1 MYNVQTLENEP
12 QPITLDTADL
22 ATRFRGALIRRDD
35 PDYDDARSIW
45 NGMIDRSPVL
55 IARCTGTADVIE
67 AVRFANANNLKI
79 SVRGGGHNVAGNA
92 ICDDGIVIDLSLM
105 KGIHVDPAQKTARA
119 QPGVNWGEL
128 DRETQVFG
136 LATPGGIVSNTGISG
151 LTLGGGFGWLTRKHG
166 FTSDNLRSVEVVT
179 ADGECITASETENS
193 DLFWGIRGGGGNFG
207 IVTSFEYQLH
217 SVGPDVMAGI
227 IFYPLDAARDVLR
240 FYRDFAAS
248 APNELGTN
256 VSFLLAPAAP
266 FIPESMHGKPVIAI
280 IVCHTGSVE
289 EGQQVLQPLKSFGTP
304 IADAIKPKT
313 YLAQNSMLD
322 AGQPSGLQYYWK
334 SEYLSEISDEAI
346 DICISYATRITSPN
360 TRVNLFHLG
369 GAVRDHDENA
379 TAVSHRDAEFVLAI
393 NNGWKNPHDSTAQ
406 MRWTVD
412 FWRAMRT
419 FSTGGVY
426 VNFLSNDDGQDR
438 VKAAYGAEKY
448 DRLVQIKN
456 KYDPANRFRMNQN
469 VVPTA

>member
-1 MYNVQTLENEP
+1 MINDQILENAP

-22 ATRFRGALIRRDD
+22 ATRFRGALVRRDD
-35 PDYDDARSIW
+35 PNYDAVRAIW
-45 NGMIDRSPVL
+45 NGMIDRSPAL

-67 AVRFANANNLKI
+67 AVRFANANNLTI
-79 SVRGGGHNVAGNA
+79 SIRGGGHNVAGNA

-105 KGIHVDPAQKTARA
+105 KGVYVDPVQKTARA
-119 QPGVNWGEL
+119 QPGANWGDV

-166 FTSDNLRSVEVVT
+166 FTCDNLRSAEVVT

-207 IVTSFEYQLH
+207 IVTSFEYNLH
-217 SVGPDVMAGI
+217 DVGPDVMAGI

-248 APNELGTN
+248 APRELGSN
-256 VSFLLAPAAP
+256 AVFLLAPPAQ
-266 FIPESMHGKPVIAI
+266 FIPEAMHGKPAIAI

-289 EGQQVLQPLKSFGTP
+289 EGKQVLQPLKSFGTP
-304 IADAIKPKT
+304 IVDAIKPKT
-313 YLAQNSMLD
+313 YLAQNAMLD
-322 AGQPSGLQYYWK
+322 AGQPSGLHYYWK

-346 DICISYATRITSPN
+346 DTCIEYAAKITSPN

-369 GAVRDHDENA
+369 GAVRDYDENA
-379 TAVSHRDAEFVLAI
+379 MAASHRDAEFVLAI
-393 NNGWKNPHDSTAQ
+393 NNGWKNPQDSEAQ

-412 FWRAMRT
+412 FWTAMRPLA
-419 FSTGGVY
+419 SGGVY

-448 DRLVQIKN
+448 DRLVQLKN